1 MLDATSQTRGKI
13 AADCLGN
20 PRGGSG
26 RFCLANDH
34 DRCQIVAERKAGV
47 HGPCEDS
54 IVEIRPLS
62 IADVKLVIPK
72 IHRDERGFFS
82 ETYSRKAMSEAGIA
96 TEFVQDNHS
105 GSATI
110 GTLRGLHFQ
119 VPPHAQGKLFRV
131 ARGSVF
137 DVAVDIRVGSPTFG
151 QHVSAIL
158 SAESWMQIW
167 IPVGFAHGYCTLEP
181 DTEVIYKVTDYYVP
195 DCDRGLQWDD
205 PALEIKWPVDPDK
218 VRLSDKDRRQPA
230 LKELAPAFK
239 FGT

>member
-1 MLDATSQTRGKI
+1 MA
-13 AADCLGN
+13 
-20 PRGGSG
+20 

-34 DRCQIVAERKAGV
+34 DRCQIAARRQPGV
-47 HGPCEDS
+47 HGPREDL

-72 IHRDERGFFS
+72 IHRDARGFFS
-82 ETYSRKAMSEAGIA
+82 ETYSRRAMSEAGIA

-105 GSATI
+105 GSVSV

-151 QHVSAIL
+151 QHASAIL

-167 IPVGFAHGYCTLEP
+167 IPAGFAHGYCTLEP
-181 DTEVIYKVTDYYVP
+181 NTEVIYKVTDYYFP

-205 PALEIKWPVDPDK
+205 AALDIKWPVDPTK